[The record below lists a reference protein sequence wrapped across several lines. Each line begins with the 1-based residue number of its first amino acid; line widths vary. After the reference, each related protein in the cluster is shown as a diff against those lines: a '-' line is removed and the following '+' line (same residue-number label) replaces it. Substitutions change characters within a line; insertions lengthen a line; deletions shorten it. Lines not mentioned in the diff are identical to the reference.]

1 MLFGLKGSIMQL
13 FKKKEKKLFKKI
25 FRKKSK
31 LEKFYDK
38 NEEFIKYCLVSTI
51 CTGILYLVF
60 FIVDLITKGNYLLAN
75 FLSYTISFTV
85 LFILDQRV
93 FKSRPIRKRDKL
105 KQLTAFIIVR
115 IIGFP
120 LDSLVLSILINK
132 FGIGNMAA
140 KVLGSLIMFM
150 YNYVTNKLF
159 VFKKNKLI

>member
-1 MLFGLKGSIMQL
+1 MQL
-13 FKKKEKKLFKKI
+13 FKKKEKNLLKKI

>member
-1 MLFGLKGSIMQL
+1 MQL
-13 FKKKEKKLFKKI
+13 FKKKEKNLFKKI

-93 FKSRPIRKRDKL
+93 FKSRPIIKRDKL

-150 YNYVTNKLF
+150 YNLS
-159 VFKKNKLI
+159 LIHI

>member
-1 MLFGLKGSIMQL
+1 MQL
-13 FKKKEKKLFKKI
+13 FRKKEKNLFKKI

-75 FLSYTISFTV
+75 FLSYAISFTV

-105 KQLTAFIIVR
+105 KQLTAFIIIR